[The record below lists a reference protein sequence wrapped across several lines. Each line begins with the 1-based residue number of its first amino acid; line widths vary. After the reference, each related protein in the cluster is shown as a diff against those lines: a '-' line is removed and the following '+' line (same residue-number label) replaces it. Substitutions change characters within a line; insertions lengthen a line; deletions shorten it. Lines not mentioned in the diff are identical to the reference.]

1 MGATGLGTIRTNVNI
16 PSDCDYKKT
25 QGHVISS
32 TPCANYSKLK
42 WQTGFKVLHFNISSL
57 ISNLSELIHIVH
69 DLNIDVISLNETRL
83 DVHIYNDELKIP
95 EYKLFRKDRNRNG
108 GGVALY
114 IHSRINPSAL
124 NIQTNIES
132 VWATVKTKSRNI
144 NIGSIYRP
152 PSSLASYF
160 DNIIDCIEQ
169 ATQNGYE
176 LIILGDLNFN
186 CITSDNSV
194 ESHVEMLQNT
204 FDVKQ
209 LIHSP
214 TRVTPHTSTLIDHI
228 YASNSLNSVCS
239 GYIHLV
245 INHLVIIIWST
256 RFLTLKN
263 VKLFHSILDV
273 VTSINL
279 TMIPSF
285 VNS

>member
-32 TPCANYSKLK
+32 TLCANYSKVK
-42 WQTGFKVLHFNISSL
+42 WQTGFKVLHLNISSL
-57 ISNLSELIHIVH
+57 ISNLYELIHIVH

-83 DVHIYNDELKIP
+83 DVHINNDELKIP

-114 IHSRINPSAL
+114 IHSRIKR
-124 NIQTNIES
+124 TIES

-144 NIGSIYRP
+144 NIGSIYRT

-214 TRVTPHTSTLIDHI
+214 TRVTPHTSTLIDH
-228 YASNSLNSVCS
+228 
-239 GYIHLV
+239 
-245 INHLVIIIWST
+245 
-256 RFLTLKN
+256 K
-263 VKLFHSILDV
+263 
-273 VTSINL
+273 
-279 TMIPSF
+279 
-285 VNS
+285 